1 MQRELFH
8 WSAIHNDAGDEPIE
22 RLKPIHTLSEDVNPQ
37 VENFYRCDDISCQ
50 APDRK
55 DLVSV
60 KENESHTKYQT
71 RHLTSSVNEVSAL
84 FQDKY
89 LKVKIGWS
97 MFASLHP
104 ADVLLNSKIPWNMRL
119 CKYHKKVAIALEVLD
134 KIFAVPTISAY
145 SHKVP
150 VTFLCDKVQQECW
163 SNKCASCSDG
173 RGFQRRY
180 KPGEYDNKPVTW
192 CVWKQTESER
202 LTKVVEDGTIAD
214 LFEHVKTLL
223 PQFFEHSFVK
233 RKQSEQYQIERNH
246 IAEPLNTAKALI
258 QVNFSKNYIC
268 KFQNEVQSAPGSML
282 SFTQLCWCQIT

>member
-1 MQRELFH
+1 
-8 WSAIHNDAGDEPIE
+8 
-22 RLKPIHTLSEDVNPQ
+22 
-37 VENFYRCDDISCQ
+37 
-50 APDRK
+50 
-55 DLVSV
+55 
-60 KENESHTKYQT
+60 
-71 RHLTSSVNEVSAL
+71 
-84 FQDKY
+84 
-89 LKVKIGWS
+89 
-97 MFASLHP
+97 
-104 ADVLLNSKIPWNMRL
+104 MRL

-282 SFTQLCWCQIT
+282 SFTQLCWCQITQTIQKKPSFPIWT